1 MRRALLQVS
10 RGSAPDAVRLEAVRA
25 LSFFDSQEAI
35 DAATEVLIHP
45 TDEYINYVY
54 KETMDTL
61 EPRVK
66 GKQK

>member
-1 MRRALLQVS
+1 M
-10 RGSAPDAVRLEAVRA
+10 RLEAIRA

-35 DAATEVLIHP
+35 DVTTEVLIHP
-45 TDEYINYVY
+45 TDEYLNYVY

-66 GKQK
+66 AKKK